1 MRTILH
7 LLSALTLFAAAT
19 AVAQAPDRIR
29 VGFINTFSGPGGA
42 FGNHHRDGF
51 NLALERLGGKLG
63 GVPADVVYYDDQLKA
78 DMGSQGAEQL
88 LSKDRAQILAG
99 FNFSN
104 VLMAAIGPA
113 QQRNALV
120 VSSNAGPAPLAGAQ
134 CDPSFFAVGHQND
147 GAAEAMGMHLQKQGV
162 QNVYLIAPNYQ
173 AGKDMLAGFK
183 RHYKGKIVN
192 EVYTNLT
199 QQDYAA
205 ELAAI
210 RASKPGA
217 VFAFM
222 PGGNGM
228 SFLRQWSQAGLA
240 GQIPFYSVYTVDH
253 VTLKAIG
260 DVALGLL
267 GASQW
272 VEDLPNEANREFIQ
286 AFVKKYGYMPAEYA
300 AQSYDTA
307 VLLDSALRAV
317 GGNIQDRPALVAAL
331 RKANFKSVRGEFRFN
346 TNHFPIQAYYL
357 REVVRKPDGSLGF
370 VTRETIVKEHR
381 DAYAAQCKMK

>member
-1 MRTILH
+1 MEKM
-7 LLSALTLFAAAT
+7 LSALVILSLLAAPN

-29 VGFINTFSGPGGA
+29 IGFINTFSGPGGA
-42 FGNHHRDGF
+42 FGNHYRDGF

-78 DMGSQGAEQL
+78 DVGQMGAEQL
-88 LSKDRAQILAG
+88 LTKDRAQILAG

-104 VLMAAIGPA
+104 VLMSAIGVA

-120 VSSNAGPAPLAGAQ
+120 LSSNAGPAPLAGAQ

-147 GAAEAMGMHLQKQGV
+147 GAAEAMGIHLQKQGV

-173 AGKDMLAGFK
+173 AGRDMLQGFK
-183 RHYKGKIVN
+183 RHYQGKIIN
-192 EVYTNLT
+192 EVYTALT

-205 ELAAI
+205 ELTAI
-210 RASKPGA
+210 RAAKPAA

-222 PGGNGM
+222 PGGNGV
-228 SFLRQWSQAGLA
+228 SFLRQWSQAGLTV
-240 GQIPFYSVYTVDH
+240 QIPFYSVYTVDH

-260 DVALGLL
+260 DVAVGLF

-272 VEDLPNEANREFIQ
+272 VEDLPNPTNREFVQ
-286 AFVKKYGYMPAEYA
+286 AFVKKHGYMPSEYA
-300 AQSYDTA
+300 AQSHDTA
-307 VLLDSALRAV
+307 MLLDSALQAV
-317 GGNIQDRPALVAAL
+317 GGNVQDRTALIAAL
-331 RKANFKSVRGEFRFN
+331 RKANFKSIRGDFRFN

-381 DAYAAQCKMK
+381 DAYAPQCKMK